1 MYEADA
7 RRRNT
12 VVPDIGRNV
21 FVMRICAGQRRDMRM
36 FKGIVPGNFFTSP
49 VDFIAIVTDSPRLE
63 VNEFPDIQDHVACKG
78 ELSFELGQGPTNGR
92 QYQGRMPN
100 APIALW

>member
-12 VVPDIGRNV
+12 VVLEIGRNV
-21 FVMRICAGQRRDMRM
+21 FVMRIRAGQRRDMRM

-49 VDFIAIVTDSPRLE
+49 VDFLALVTDSPRLE
-63 VNEFPDIQDHVACKG
+63 VNEFPDIQDHVTCKG
-78 ELSFELGQGPTNGR
+78 ELSFARGQGPTNGR

-100 APIALW
+100 ARIALW